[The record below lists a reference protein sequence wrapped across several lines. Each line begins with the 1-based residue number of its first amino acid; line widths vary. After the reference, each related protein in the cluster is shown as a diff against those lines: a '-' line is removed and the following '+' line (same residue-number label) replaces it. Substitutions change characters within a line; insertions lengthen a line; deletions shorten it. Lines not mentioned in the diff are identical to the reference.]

1 MNGVNQYEKKCRSL
15 QGSIPT
21 PYIFDDRPRWEDVV
35 RFREWYETPSDK
47 RREFGLK
54 GREWM
59 LKEEVGLSKNICV
72 IDS

>member
-1 MNGVNQYEKKCRSL
+1 MGRC
-15 QGSIPT
+15 P
-21 PYIFDDRPRWEDVV
+21 P

-59 LKEEVGLSKNICV
+59 LKEEVGLSKTYV
-72 IDS
+72 